1 MGSLILLV
9 HRRSMRGASQLA
21 RLARGVSVS
30 GYKPGGTI
38 YRNSYTPGRAI
49 QQYRGI
55 QSSCVLY
62 QTPAIHSDYL
72 LELKQELEAIVGTAN
87 ISSGESVVLQHGQDE
102 GPHAGQAPDLVVFP
116 SSTQEVSDICKTC
129 SKYKV
134 PIIAYGTGTG
144 LEGGIAAVQGG
155 VCVNVSKNM
164 NKIIEVH
171 REDFCAVVQP
181 GISREMLNQE
191 IRADGLW
198 FPVDPGADASVC
210 GMCATG
216 ASGTNA
222 VRYGTMKENCLNLE
236 VVLADGRII
245 HTSGVG
251 CRPKKNSAGYNL
263 TSLFLGS
270 EGTLGIITSAT
281 VCLHAIP
288 ESVAA
293 AVVGFPTVQ
302 NAVDTVVMTLQCSVP
317 MARMELLDEVQMKA
331 CNEYSGLSYPETPHL
346 FLEFHGSET
355 EVSSQAET
363 VREIAGENDGGE
375 FLWAV
380 QQEDRTK
387 LWTARHRAYYAD
399 IALRPGCRS
408 LTTDVCVPVSA
419 LPELVM
425 ATKADIAEHGL
436 VGPMVGH
443 VGDGNFHTMLLFD
456 PADKEEFKKC
466 KDVANKMARSAIALG
481 GTCTGEHGV
490 GRGKMS
496 LLEEQY
502 GGDGIDVMRQIKSA
516 LDPLYIMNPGKVFT
530 REEM

>member
-1 MGSLILLV
+1 MKGVTKLLFRA
-9 HRRSMRGASQLA
+9 RRCTS
-21 RLARGVSVS
+21 GVSLT
-30 GYKPGGTI
+30 KPVL
-38 YRNSYTPGRAI
+38 AV
-49 QQYRGI
+49 QQNGFGNQILPLNIVQQRGL
-55 QSSCVLY
+55 QSSNVSS
-62 QTPAIHSDYL
+62 QIPSSVAIDGDSL
-72 LELKQELEAIVGTAN
+72 SQVKAELEAIVGASN
-87 ISSGESVVLQHGQDE
+87 VSGGESVLLQHGQDE
-102 GPHAGQAPDLVVFP
+102 GPHPGQAPDLVVFP
-116 SSTQEVSDICKTC
+116 SSTKEVSLICQICTRHGL
-129 SKYKV
+129 
-134 PIIAYGTGTG
+134 PIIPYGTGTG
-144 LEGGIAAVQGG
+144 LEGGISAVQGG
-155 VCVNVSKNM
+155 ICINLSRNM
-164 NKIIEVH
+164 NKILKIH
-171 REDFCAVVQP
+171 QEDFCAEVQP
-181 GISREMLNQE
+181 GVSREMLNQE

-245 HTSGVG
+245 HTAGVG

-293 AVVGFPTVQ
+293 AVVGFPEVQ

-355 EVSSQAET
+355 EVQSQTET
-363 VREIAGENDGGE
+363 VRDIAADNEGGE
-375 FLWAV
+375 FQWAI

-408 LTTDVCVPVSA
+408 LTTDVCVPISA
-419 LPELVM
+419 LPELVTS
-425 ATKADIAEHGL
+425 TKADIDANGL

-456 PADKEEFKKC
+456 PSDSAEFKKC
-466 KDVANKMARSAIALG
+466 KEVANRMARSAIALG

-490 GRGKMS
+490 GQGKMI
-496 LLEEQY
+496 LLEEQF
-502 GGDGIDVMRQIKSA
+502 GKDGIDVMKQIKAA
-516 LDPLYIMNPGKVFT
+516 LDPQSLMNPGKVIGQI
-530 REEM
+530 

>member
-1 MGSLILLV
+1 
-9 HRRSMRGASQLA
+9 MRGLPQLLSRAKRVRVGFSASEPVL
-21 RLARGVSVS
+21 
-30 GYKPGGTI
+30 
-38 YRNSYTPGRAI
+38 AI
-49 QQYRGI
+49 QAGILQPDKFTQTFVQLRGL
-55 QSSCVLY
+55 QSSNVISQAPLAAVADTDSGK
-62 QTPAIHSDYL
+62 QL
-72 LELKQELEAIVGTAN
+72 RQELEAIVGPGN
-87 ISSGESVVLQHGQDE
+87 VSSGESVVLQHGQDE
-102 GPHAGQAPDLVVFP
+102 GPHPGKSPDIVVFP
-116 SSTQEVSDICKTC
+116 SSTEEVSEICKICT
-129 SKYKV
+129 KHNI
-134 PIIAYGTGTG
+134 PIIPYGTGTG
-144 LEGGIAAVQGG
+144 LEGGISAVDGG

-164 NKIIEVH
+164 NKILQIH
-171 REDFCAVVQP
+171 QEDFSAVVQP

-191 IRADGLW
+191 VRADGLW

-245 HTSGVG
+245 HTAGIGS
-251 CRPKKNSAGYNL
+251 RPKKSSAGYNL

-346 FLEFHGSET
+346 FLEFHGSES
-355 EVSSQAET
+355 EVESQTET
-363 VREIAGENDGGE
+363 VRDIAADNDGGE
-375 FLWAV
+375 FQWAV

-419 LPELVM
+419 LPDLVT

-436 VGPMVGH
+436 IGPMVGH

-456 PADKEEFKKC
+456 PADPEEFRKC
-466 KDVANKMARSAIALG
+466 KEVANKMARSAIALG

-490 GRGKMS
+490 GQGKMV
-496 LLEEQY
+496 LLEEQF
-502 GGDGIDVMRQIKSA
+502 GKDGIDVMRQIKGA
-516 LDPLYIMNPGKVFT
+516 LDPQQLMNPGKVFS
-530 REEM
+530 RN

>member
-1 MGSLILLV
+1 
-9 HRRSMRGASQLA
+9 MRGLPQLLSRAKRVRVGFSASEPVL
-21 RLARGVSVS
+21 
-30 GYKPGGTI
+30 
-38 YRNSYTPGRAI
+38 AI
-49 QQYRGI
+49 QAGILQPDKFTQKFVQIRGLK
-55 QSSCVLY
+55 SSKVRSQAPLTAVDNTDSGK
-62 QTPAIHSDYL
+62 Q
-72 LELKQELEAIVGTAN
+72 LKQELEAIVGPGN
-87 ISSGESVVLQHGQDE
+87 VSSGESVVLQHGQDE
-102 GPHAGQAPDLVVFP
+102 GPHQGKSPDIVVFP
-116 SSTQEVSDICKTC
+116 SSTEEVSEICKICT
-129 SKYKV
+129 KHNI
-134 PIIAYGTGTG
+134 PIIPYGTGTG
-144 LEGGIAAVQGG
+144 LEGGISAVDGG

-164 NKIIEVH
+164 NKILQIH
-171 REDFCAVVQP
+171 QEDFSAVVQP

-191 IRADGLW
+191 VRADGLW

-245 HTSGVG
+245 HTAGIGS
-251 CRPKKNSAGYNL
+251 RPKKSSAGYNL

-346 FLEFHGSET
+346 FLEFHGSES
-355 EVSSQAET
+355 EVESQTET
-363 VREIAGENDGGE
+363 VRDIAADNDGGE
-375 FLWAV
+375 FQWAV

-419 LPELVM
+419 LPDLVT

-456 PADKEEFKKC
+456 PADPEEFRKC
-466 KDVANKMARSAIALG
+466 KEVANKMARSAIALG

-490 GRGKMS
+490 GQGKMV
-496 LLEEQY
+496 LLEEQF
-502 GGDGIDVMRQIKSA
+502 GKDGIDVMRQIKGA
-516 LDPLYIMNPGKVFT
+516 LDPQQLMNPGKVFS
-530 REEM
+530 RN

>member
-1 MGSLILLV
+1 
-9 HRRSMRGASQLA
+9 MRGLPQLLSRAKRVRVGFSASEPVL
-21 RLARGVSVS
+21 
-30 GYKPGGTI
+30 
-38 YRNSYTPGRAI
+38 AI
-49 QQYRGI
+49 QAGILQPDKFTQTFVQLRGL
-55 QSSCVLY
+55 QSSNVISQAPLAAVADTDSGK
-62 QTPAIHSDYL
+62 QL
-72 LELKQELEAIVGTAN
+72 RQELEAIVGPGN
-87 ISSGESVVLQHGQDE
+87 VSSGESVVLQHGQDE
-102 GPHAGQAPDLVVFP
+102 GPHQGKSPDIVVFP
-116 SSTQEVSDICKTC
+116 SSTEEVSEICKICT
-129 SKYKV
+129 KHNI
-134 PIIAYGTGTG
+134 PIIPYGTGTG
-144 LEGGIAAVQGG
+144 LEGGISAVDGG

-164 NKIIEVH
+164 NKILQIH
-171 REDFCAVVQP
+171 QEDFSAVVQP

-191 IRADGLW
+191 VRADGLW

-245 HTSGVG
+245 HTAGIGS
-251 CRPKKNSAGYNL
+251 RPKKSSAGYNL

-346 FLEFHGSET
+346 FLEFHGSES
-355 EVSSQAET
+355 EVESQTET
-363 VREIAGENDGGE
+363 VRDIAADNDGGE
-375 FLWAV
+375 FQWAV

-419 LPELVM
+419 LPDLVT

-436 VGPMVGH
+436 IGPMVGH

-456 PADKEEFKKC
+456 PADPEEFRKC
-466 KDVANKMARSAIALG
+466 KEVANKMARSAIALG

-490 GRGKMS
+490 GQGKMV
-496 LLEEQY
+496 LLEEQF
-502 GGDGIDVMRQIKSA
+502 GKDGIDVMRQIKGA
-516 LDPLYIMNPGKVFT
+516 LDPQQLMNPGKVFS
-530 REEM
+530 RN

>member
-1 MGSLILLV
+1 V
-9 HRRSMRGASQLA
+9 
-21 RLARGVSVS
+21 
-30 GYKPGGTI
+30 
-38 YRNSYTPGRAI
+38 
-49 QQYRGI
+49 
-55 QSSCVLY
+55 
-62 QTPAIHSDYL
+62 
-72 LELKQELEAIVGTAN
+72 
-87 ISSGESVVLQHGQDE
+87 SSGESVVLQHGQDE
-102 GPHAGQAPDLVVFP
+102 GPHAGHAPDLVVFP
-116 SSTQEVSDICKTC
+116 TTTQEVSMICKTC
-129 SKYKV
+129 SKYEI
-134 PIIAYGTGTG
+134 PIIPYGTGTG

-164 NKIIEVH
+164 NKILEVH
-171 REDFCAVVQP
+171 QEDFCAVVQP

-222 VRYGTMKENCLNLE
+222 VRYGTIKENCLNLE

-245 HTSGVG
+245 HTAGKG
-251 CRPKKNSAGYNL
+251 CRPKKSSAGYNL
-263 TSLFLGS
+263 TSLFVGS

-346 FLEFHGSET
+346 FLEFHGSKA

-363 VREIAGENDGGE
+363 VREIAGENGGGE

-425 ATKADIAEHGL
+425 ATKDDIARQGL

-456 PADKEEFKKC
+456 PADEQEFKKC
-466 KDVANKMARSAIALG
+466 KEVANKMARSAIALG

-490 GRGKMS
+490 GQGKMS

-502 GGDGIDVMRQIKSA
+502 GGDGIDVMRQIKAA
-516 LDPLYIMNPGKVFT
+516 LDPLHIMNPGKVFT
-530 REEM
+530 REEL